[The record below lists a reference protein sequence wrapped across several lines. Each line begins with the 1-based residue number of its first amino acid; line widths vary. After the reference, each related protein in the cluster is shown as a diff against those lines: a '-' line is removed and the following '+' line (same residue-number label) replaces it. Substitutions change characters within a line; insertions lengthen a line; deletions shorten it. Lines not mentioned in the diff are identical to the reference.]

1 MLKMLFKSNDKIW
14 IIENKDKP
22 IKIEFEYKT
31 PLLIQDGLNI
41 YIPIKNFTSNNIEL
55 INFNERENENFCS

>member
-1 MLKMLFKSNDKIW
+1 MLFKSNDKIW

-31 PLLIQDGLNI
+31 PLLIQNGLNI
-41 YIPIKNFTSNNIEL
+41 YIPIKNFTSNNIGF
-55 INFNERENENFCS
+55 INFNERENENFYS